1 MVKLFILSSFC
12 PLRLRN
18 SNFHT
23 YFTLCFPHSCF
34 ISPVTT
40 LFPFTLSLL
49 PQVLWSFS
57 HLLLPLC
64 GSLTWFSQRPSH
76 TLGFYWT
83 ASDVLLMRP
92 LLYSFWGSGW
102 GVGYRK
108 VEHRGPVSCCQSPMG
123 ILRLL

>member
-1 MVKLFILSSFC
+1 MVEFFTLSSFC

-23 YFTLCFPHSCF
+23 YFSLCFPHSCF

-49 PQVLWSFS
+49 PRVLWSFS

-76 TLGFYWT
+76 TLGLYWT
-83 ASDVLLMRP
+83 ASDVLFMWVGCGIQESRAQTSS
-92 LLYSFWGSGW
+92 LLLPEPHGDPETA
-102 GVGYRK
+102 V
-108 VEHRGPVSCCQSPMG
+108 VS
-123 ILRLL
+123 